1 MTANAHDDALIAE
14 LLPTFIAEANEQV
27 AAFEQLML
35 ELEDAPGDHDLL
47 GALFRCAHTVK
58 GSAGMFGL
66 DRVVAFTHHVES
78 LLDRLREGQLVLTPD
93 LSTLLLESNDEIR
106 HLVAQAAA
114 PDTEADLQAREQL
127 VARLQSALGDDK
139 GKPEA
144 PASAAAAAPAES
156 AETLRRWQLAVRF
169 GEDTFRNG
177 MDPLSILNY
186 LGGLGRLHSL
196 VFDRGAVPGLE
207 VLEPETCHLGYEF
220 ELETTASR
228 ERIERAFDFVRED
241 CLLRL
246 DECAGAAPPA
256 AEPGDAETPAATA
269 APADEPARSSAARP
283 RDTASGGT
291 GGGAGDDGGYIR
303 VHATRLDEVITLL
316 GELVIA
322 GAGASQLARQ
332 TRHRGLIEAN
342 QQITRLIEG
351 IRNSTLKLRMVP
363 IGATFSRF
371 RRVVRDTAAE
381 LGKEVTLDI
390 VGGDTELD
398 KAVVE
403 RITDPLMHL
412 VRNALD
418 HGLETPEQRQ
428 AAGKPASGRLTLH
441 ACHESGSVLIRI
453 VDDGRGIPRDKVLE
467 RAWRRGLLVEGVVPP
482 DEEIYKLIFEPGFST
497 AEKVTNLS
505 GRGVGMD
512 VVRRNIEALRG
523 SVAIDSVE
531 GQGSTI
537 EIRLPLTLAIIDG
550 FLVGVGHS
558 RFIFPLDAVVEV
570 IASRPGTL
578 VLDAHGR
585 GCIELRGRLLPV
597 IDLRTLYALDA
608 PPAATHS
615 IVVARIGTRRFGVL
629 VDSLQGQHQTV
640 IKPLGRLL
648 SSLRGISGSSI
659 LGTGEVA
666 LIFDVDALGK
676 LAAGPGTFTSR
687 RSDGPAEAT
696 VDLTLEGK
704 PS

>member
-1 MTANAHDDALIAE
+1 MSEGFQDDALIAE

-35 ELEDAPGDHDLL
+35 ELEDAPADHELL

-78 LLDRLREGQLVLTPD
+78 LLDRLREGELALTPA

-106 HLVAQAAA
+106 HLVATASS
-114 PDTEADLQAREQL
+114 PDIEADLQARAQL
-127 VARLQSALGDDK
+127 VERLHAALGAD
-139 GKPEA
+139 GGSHAPALPGAPAAPSPAEA
-144 PASAAAAAPAES
+144 P
-156 AETLRRWQLAVRF
+156 RRWHLAARF
-169 GEDTFRNG
+169 GAETFRNG
-177 MDPLSILNY
+177 MDPLSILHY
-186 LGGLGRLHSL
+186 LAGLGQVQHL
-196 VFDRGAVPGLE
+196 VFDRGAVPPLE
-207 VLEPETCHLGYEF
+207 ALDAESCHLAYEF
-220 ELETTASR
+220 DLETTASR
-228 ERIERAFDFVRED
+228 ERIESAFDFVRED
-241 CLLRL
+241 STLRL
-246 DECAGAAPPA
+246 DEPANTPPPTAGERPDPTLAAPPPP
-256 AEPGDAETPAATA
+256 AEDATRGATPRQREATA
-269 APADEPARSSAARP
+269 AS
-283 RDTASGGT
+283 
-291 GGGAGDDGGYIR
+291 AGDDGSYIR
-303 VHATRLDEVITLL
+303 VHAARLDEVITLL

-332 TRHRGLIEAN
+332 TRQRNLIEAN
-342 QQITRLIEG
+342 HQITRLIEG

-381 LGKEVTLDI
+381 LGKDVVLDI

-403 RITDPLMHL
+403 RIADPLMHL

-418 HGLETPEQRQ
+418 HGLETPAQRE
-428 AAGKPASGRLTLH
+428 AAGKPARGKLTLH
-441 ACHESGSVLIRI
+441 ACHESGNVLIRI
-453 VDDGRGIPRDKVLE
+453 MDDGRGIRRDKVLE
-467 RAWRRGLLVEGVVPP
+467 RAWQRGLLADGLVPA
-482 DEEIYKLIFEPGFST
+482 DEDILKLIFEPGFST

-512 VVRRNIEALRG
+512 VVRSNIEALRG
-523 SVAIDSVE
+523 SVTIDSVE

-570 IASRPGTL
+570 IASRNDSLT
-578 VLDAHGR
+578 LDAQGR
-585 GCIELRGRLLPV
+585 GCIELRGSLLPV

-608 PPAATHS
+608 PPPATRS

-666 LIFDVDALGK
+666 LIFDVDSLGK

-687 RSDGPAEAT
+687 RSDGPAEAAFE
-696 VDLTLEGK
+696 LTLEGK